1 MTGRKKKKH
10 WNVKKMD
17 GYQLSKQG
25 GRNTMNF
32 IKTILKVSMLLILCQ
47 EWTNIFLKKVD
58 DLHAAK
64 FSFWVALNYLNL
76 ESSKKSLRVL
86 LLPFHLERL

>member
-47 EWTNIFLKKVD
+47 EWTNIFKK
-58 DLHAAK
+58 K
-64 FSFWVALNYLNL
+64 WMTCMQR
-76 ESSKKSLRVL
+76 SLV
-86 LLPFHLERL
+86 FG